1 LFNYQLQV
9 VYMQMVRAL
18 TMFLA
23 VASAM
28 SFRKAA
34 IEQGV
39 SPQAVS
45 KAVKQLEMH
54 LGLKLLHRSTRQ
66 LSLTEEGEHLFQ
78 HANLGMQML
87 SEALAG
93 LEESKQG
100 MEGKIRLAAPLAFG
114 NRVLIALIEEFQ
126 TLYPDIHFDLLFS
139 DDFVDIVSLRI
150 DVGFRT
156 GLSPD
161 RNVISRKLG
170 DIVSVICAAPKYID
184 SFGIPADIDEI
195 QTHRCTAFLH
205 PHTGKEL
212 PWEIQINNELNYI
225 HVPSVAR
232 FNNIEAEIE
241 AVKRGMGI
249 GQLSEYLIKQELESG
264 ELVPILAE
272 GRVPRLGIY
281 MYYAERMKITL
292 RVRRFIDF
300 CMDKTLT

>member
-1 LFNYQLQV
+1 LFYYQLKV
-9 VYMQMVRAL
+9 VYMQMIRSL
-18 TMFLA
+18 TMFVA
-23 VASAM
+23 VAQAM

-34 IEQGV
+34 IAQGV

-45 KAVKQLEMH
+45 KAVRQLETH

-78 HANLGMQML
+78 HASLGMHML
-87 SEALAG
+87 NEALQG
-93 LEESKQG
+93 LEQSRQG
-100 MEGKIRLAAPLAFG
+100 MDGKIRLAAPLAFG
-114 NRVLIALIEEFQ
+114 NRVLMPLIAQFQ
-126 TLYPDIHFDLLFS
+126 ALHPDIHFDLLLS

-150 DVGFRT
+150 DIGFRT
-156 GLSPD
+156 GLSPE

-170 DIVSVICAAPKYID
+170 EIVSVVCAAPAYIEK
-184 SFGIPADIDEI
+184 FGMPKDIRDL

-212 PWEIQINNELNYI
+212 PWEILVNDEIDYI

-241 AVKRGMGI
+241 AVKRGLGI
-249 GQLSEYLIKQELESG
+249 GQLSEYLIAQELASG
-264 ELVPILAE
+264 ALVTMLPEA
-272 GRVPRLGIY
+272 RVPRLGIY
-281 MYYAERMKITL
+281 MYYAERNKIPL

-300 CMDKTLT
+300 CMDEQLA